1 MAEAK
6 NPTAAPLPKPDS
18 TTSTE
23 PDELTLLRVRV
34 AKLENDLEELARSR
48 RREDADDEFETSARS
63 SRSDSGS
70 SRRSRSTSS
79 RRSER
84 RRSSVSRRDDDEDR
98 PADKKLADSFRDVS
112 DRSTDEAHKLVRG
125 MTLAYIEHLRTVAD
139 AANDFV
145 DEVLDRNN
153 PDERDNVRDL
163 STSLPSDIYSGLANA
178 MDRVLDAPSR
188 AVDRFNES
196 YREAEDVEDSDR
208 SDRSDRSRRSSS
220 RRSSSRDDRDDRG
233 YRYARE
239 TRSSDRAD
247 DYDRS
252 ERLYRS

>member
-6 NPTAAPLPKPDS
+6 NPTNAPLPQPDS
-18 TTSTE
+18 TKSAD
-23 PDELTLLRVRV
+23 DELILLRVRV
-34 AKLENDLEELARSR
+34 AKLENDIEELTRSR
-48 RREDADDEFETSARS
+48 RRDDDEFATRS
-63 SRSDSGS
+63 TRSDSDS

-84 RRSSVSRRDDDEDR
+84 RRSVESRDDDK

-112 DRSTDEAHKLVRG
+112 DRTSDEAHKLVRG

-153 PDERDNVRDL
+153 PDERDSVRDL
-163 STSLPSDIYSGLANA
+163 ATSLPSDIYSGFANA
-178 MDRVLDAPSR
+178 MDRALDAPSR

-196 YREAEDVEDSDR
+196 YREAEDVEDT
-208 SDRSDRSRRSSS
+208 DRSDRSRRSRSS
-220 RRSSSRDDRDDRG
+220 RSTTSSRDDRDDRG

-239 TRSSDRAD
+239 YRSDDKSD

-252 ERLYRS
+252 DRLYRS